1 MKQSNIWMR
10 FLVLGIII
18 SLPLFINSCQKI
30 NYGQFAEFHFVNK
43 TNHAITYNE
52 GFEKYNVAAMSTT
65 IVKESQSAG
74 KNVTAEG
81 YHRPF
86 IDSRGS
92 IILKFDQDKCII
104 DHPLDS
110 PNSIINLKN
119 YVAEKIGDRTY
130 KFTYTFTEADY
141 NRAVACP

>member
-1 MKQSNIWMR
+1 MKQNSIWMR
-10 FLVLGIII
+10 FLALGIII
-18 SLPLFINSCQKI
+18 SLTLFINSCQKV
-30 NYGQFAEFHFVNK
+30 NHGQFAEFHFVNK
-43 TNHAITYNE
+43 TNHTITYNKP
-52 GFEKYNVAAMSTT
+52 FEKYNVAAMSTT

-74 KNVTAEG
+74 KNVTAES

-86 IDSRGS
+86 MEFGGIV
-92 IILKFDQDKCII
+92 LKFDQDKCII

-141 NRAVACP
+141 NRAVTCP

>member
-1 MKQSNIWMR
+1 MW
-10 FLVLGIII
+10 LV
-18 SLPLFINSCQKI
+18 Q
-30 NYGQFAEFHFVNK
+30 
-43 TNHAITYNE
+43 
-52 GFEKYNVAAMSTT
+52 STT
-65 IVKESQSAG
+65 IVKETQDAG
-74 KNVTAEG
+74 GEVVTAEG
-81 YHRPF
+81 YRRPF
-86 IDSRGS
+86 IESRGS